1 MSTVHPMSNCCKHY
15 DISLSG
21 ASHLLT
27 YVSLITVK
35 IQENEKKI
43 MKKLILIILFFIFS
57 NQSLL
62 NMEIDFLIVFVDIE
76 CNIGFLTTTI
86 TYEASITP
94 CNYCPHLHAATMLH
108 YYNITCTCWRMK
120 TTTWC
125 KNNNFLF
132 MGCTVIECLN
142 LFA

>member
-1 MSTVHPMSNCCKHY
+1 MSTVHPMSNWRKHY

-43 MKKLILIILFFIFS
+43 MKKLKYFSYFSFFQPKFIKYV
-57 NQSLL
+57 
-62 NMEIDFLIVFVDIE
+62 ECLIVFVDIE

-86 TYEASITP
+86 TYEASITL
-94 CNYCPHLHAATMLH
+94 CNYCPHLHATMLH
-108 YYNITCTCWRMK
+108 YYNITCTRRMK